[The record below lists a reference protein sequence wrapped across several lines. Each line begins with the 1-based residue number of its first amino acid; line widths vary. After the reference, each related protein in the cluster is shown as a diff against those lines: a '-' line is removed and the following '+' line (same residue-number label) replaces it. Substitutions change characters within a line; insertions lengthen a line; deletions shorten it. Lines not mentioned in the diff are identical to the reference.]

1 MRSIWLFIA
10 VISLVSGCG
19 DDKNSPQSNATLVTQ
34 TQTQTYALTGKV
46 RNLRAGAMLVL
57 QNNGGD
63 DVIVRPGAS
72 TFSFSTKI
80 AKGASYSVEI
90 HTQLGQKCSVKNG
103 KGVVAAAD
111 VAGIV
116 LECSKLDNELLANQR
131 KEFTSILQLNEGFV
145 TTNASQAKDALG
157 IDPTTECAAKIETKK
172 DIVALNEKIK
182 VDNLP
187 DWPFEIK
194 NNKSLAGKIGQKAI
208 FKSLAELKKCKEL
221 GDEWRNKNYF
231 PEMVSVVDKSY
242 ADVFALAINLYAKK
256 ISYAGYAR
264 QNLAIRANFKTQI
277 NQAMQQAHNQ
287 QADAQKLRELEQQR
301 LEALAQQQEIE
312 KQLAE
317 KQRLEL
323 LAQPTDEE
331 RKRLAEEQRL
341 TDLSLK
347 QEEQILQAEEQRL
360 KNIELQKKQ
369 QLEQEKEFQR
379 LHQRQQID
387 RLR

>member
-1 MRSIWLFIA
+1 MPSIWLFIA
-10 VISLVSGCG
+10 VICFVSGCG
-19 DDKNSPQSNATLVTQ
+19 DDIRSPQSDAPPNAPLAVQ
-34 TQTQTYALTGKV
+34 TQTFALTGNV
-46 RNLRAGAMLVL
+46 RDLRAGAMLVL

-63 DVIVRPGAS
+63 DVIIRPGAS
-72 TFSFSTKI
+72 NFSFPTKI
-80 AKGASYSVEI
+80 ATGGSYSVEI

-103 KGVVAAAD
+103 KGVVATAD
-111 VAGIV
+111 VAGIDV
-116 LECSKLDNELLANQR
+116 ECSRLDNELLANQR

-145 TTNASQAKDALG
+145 ITNDSQAKDVLG
-157 IDPTTECAAKIETKK
+157 IDPTTECAAKIETRK

-182 VDNLP
+182 IDGLP
-187 DWPFEIK
+187 DSPFEII
-194 NNKSLAGKIGQKAI
+194 NNKSLDGKIGQKAI
-208 FKSLAELKKCKEL
+208 FKSLAELKKCKKL

-242 ADVFALAINLYAKK
+242 AEVFALAINLYAKK

-264 QNLAIRANFKTQI
+264 QNKAIRANFKTQI
-277 NQAMQQAHNQ
+277 NQAMQQVHNQ
-287 QADAQKLRELEQQR
+287 QADAQKLRELE
-301 LEALAQQQEIE
+301 QQQEIE

-323 LAQPTDEE
+323 LAQPADEE

-341 TDLSLK
+341 TELSLK

-360 KNIELQKKQ
+360 KNVELQKKQ

-379 LHQRQQID
+379 LHQRQQIE
-387 RLR
+387 RMR